1 MSTSVMAAT
10 TILKTWSNWTTSRSP
25 RPINGFRESPEAEA
39 EGKRVREHAHC
50 LIAEGWGSPTQGI
63 RPLATIQRADSPEER
78 PAS

>member
-39 EGKRVREHAHC
+39 EGRRVREHAHC
-50 LIAEGWGSPTQGI
+50 LIAEGWGFSNSGNQAPGH
-63 RPLATIQRADSPEER
+63 D
-78 PAS
+78 PAGGQPRGETG